1 MAVQPLD
8 TLGVAIS
15 AALIL
20 ACATPVQAQSMD
32 TPSALE
38 EVVVT
43 AQKRA
48 DNINDVPLSIA
59 TASGADLL
67 KRGIDDPTQLEALVP
82 GFSYQKSS
90 YGVPVFSLR
99 GVGFY
104 DTTQGVTPAVAV
116 YVDEIPLPYSAMTRG
131 AALDVERVEV
141 IKGPQ
146 GTLFGQN
153 STGGAI
159 NYIAAKPTD
168 TFEYGTYLDYGRFDA
183 TSAAGFVSGA
193 LSDTVRARAAV
204 RLEHADAWQYNYTRD
219 TSIGQRKY
227 GAGRVLLDWDVTS
240 TLAFEL
246 GVTAWK
252 DESDLQAPQAREL
265 AFQTVN
271 PDAANPVAIEALTD
285 YPLAPNDPR
294 AADWDTGRDF
304 AQDNR
309 FVQGTLRAEWSLTD
323 RVAMTSLTA
332 YSEYD
337 TFSITDGDGTDYTS
351 LAPVPDAL
359 LSSASQELRFT
370 STQGEDHLRWMLGA
384 NYHYS
389 RANEDQFTYTG
400 GTSHILLGS
409 PFLSTI
415 LKNHQDID
423 TRAVF
428 GSLDVPFGKEFT
440 LQGSARYTTE
450 QRDFEG
456 CIRDSGDGTLATT
469 FGTLATILAGSPRTL
484 LPGECVTLDENFESI
499 MVNKTLDE
507 DNVSWRGSLNYE
519 PSDAR
524 LLYVSVS
531 KGYKAGNFS
540 TIPGL
545 TPQQFEPLRQ
555 ESILAYEAGLKLT
568 LVDRTLQLN
577 SAVFYYDYRDKQL
590 LGSIQNPIF
599 GTLPGSVAIPK
610 SEVRGWEADLTWQP
624 TEGFHLTAGVNW
636 VDSEIQSDPPL
647 PIDPYGNL
655 TTFVGER
662 FPYTPEWQA
671 TTDAEYEF
679 SAGTM
684 RWSLGGSINY
694 RSDSYSNFGEN
705 NMFLLD
711 ERVLVDVRA
720 GLVGP
725 TGNWRVQLY
734 GRNVTDEHYYVQT
747 SRLTDTVVSYT
758 GMPRTYGIQ
767 FSYRH

>member
-15 AALIL
+15 AALML
-20 ACATPVQAQSMD
+20 ACATSAQAESVD
-32 TPSALE
+32 TPSGLE
-38 EVVVT
+38 EIVVT

-59 TASGADLL
+59 TASGAELL
-67 KRGIDDPTQLEALVP
+67 KRGIADPTQLELLVP

-141 IKGPQ
+141 LKGPQ

-168 TFEYGTYLDYGRFDA
+168 TLAYGTYLDYGRFDA
-183 TSAAGFVSGA
+183 INAEGFVSGA

-204 RLEHADAWQYNYTRD
+204 RFENAGAWQYSYTRD
-219 TSIGQRKY
+219 ASIGQRKY
-227 GAGRVLLDWDVTS
+227 GAGRVMLDWDATS
-240 TLAFEL
+240 SLAFEF

-252 DESDLQAPQAREL
+252 DESDVQAPQAREL

-271 PDAANPVAIEALTD
+271 PAAANPVAIEALTD
-285 YPLAPNDPR
+285 YPLAPDDPR

-304 AQDNR
+304 SQDNS
-309 FVQGTLRAEWSLTD
+309 FVQGTLRADWSLTD
-323 RVAMTSLTA
+323 SVTMTSLTA

-359 LSSASQELRFT
+359 LTSASQELRFT
-370 STQGEDHLRWMLGA
+370 NTRGDDHLRWMLGA
-384 NYHYS
+384 NYHHS
-389 RANEDQFTYTG
+389 KANEDQFTYTG

-423 TRAVF
+423 TRAIF
-428 GSLDVPFGKEFT
+428 GSLDVPIGEQFT

-484 LPGECVTLDENFESI
+484 LPGECVTLDENFESV
-499 MVNKTLDE
+499 MVHKTLDE

-519 PSDAR
+519 PSDDK
-524 LLYVSVS
+524 LFYVSVS

-545 TPQQFEPLRQ
+545 TPEQFDPLRQ

-568 LVDRTLQLN
+568 LVERTLQLN
-577 SAVFYYDYRDKQL
+577 SAVFYYDYQDKQL

-624 TEGFHLTAGVNW
+624 TEGFHLTAAVNW

-647 PIDPYGNL
+647 PIDPYGSL

-671 TTDAEYEF
+671 TTDGEYEF
-679 SAGTM
+679 SVGTM

-720 GLVGP
+720 GLVDP
-725 TGNWRVQLY
+725 AGNWRVQLY
-734 GRNVTDEHYYVQT
+734 GRNVTDEHYYIQT

-767 FSYRH
+767 FSYRY

>member
-1 MAVQPLD
+1 MTVQPLD
-8 TLGVAIS
+8 TLAIAIS
-15 AALIL
+15 AALAL
-20 ACATPVQAQSMD
+20 ACATPARAQSVE
-32 TPSALE
+32 TPRTLE
-38 EVVVT
+38 EIVVT

-59 TASGADLL
+59 TASGDELL
-67 KRGIDDPTQLEALVP
+67 KRGIDNPTQLESLVP

-116 YVDEIPLPYSAMTRG
+116 YVDEVPLPYSAMTRG
-131 AALDVERVEV
+131 AALDVQRVEV
-141 IKGPQ
+141 LKGPQ

-168 TFEYGTYLDYGRFDA
+168 ALEYGTYLDFGRFDA
-183 TSAAGFVSGA
+183 TSVEGFVSGA
-193 LSDTVRARAAV
+193 LSDNIRARAAV
-204 RLEHADAWQYNYTRD
+204 RFEHADDWQYSYTRD
-219 TSIGQRKY
+219 SSIGQRKY
-227 GAGRVLLDWDVTS
+227 GAGRVLLDWDATS
-240 TLAFEL
+240 SLSFEF

-252 DESDLQAPQAREL
+252 DESDVQAPQAREL

-271 PDAANPVAIEALTD
+271 PSAANPVAIAALTG

-294 AADWDTGRDF
+294 AADWDAGRDF
-304 AQDNR
+304 SQDNR
-309 FVQGTLRAEWSLTD
+309 FVQGTLRADWDVTD
-323 RVAMTSLTA
+323 SVTMTSLTA

-337 TFSITDGDGTDYTS
+337 TLSITDGDGTDYTS

-359 LSSASQELRFT
+359 LTSASQELRFA
-370 STQGEDHLRWMLGA
+370 SSQGEDHLRWMLGA
-384 NYHYS
+384 NYHDS
-389 RANEDQFTYTG
+389 RANEDQFTFTG

-423 TRAVF
+423 TRAIF
-428 GSLDVPFGKEFT
+428 GSLDVPIGNAFT

-450 QRDFEG
+450 QRDFVG

-484 LPGECVTLDENFESI
+484 LPGECVTLDENFESV
-499 MVNKTLDE
+499 MVHKTLDE
-507 DNVSWRGSLNYE
+507 DNVSWRGTLNYE
-519 PSDAR
+519 PGDDR
-524 LLYVSVS
+524 LFYVSVS

-545 TPQQFEPLRQ
+545 TPEQFDPLRQ

-568 LVDRTLQLN
+568 LVERTLQLN

-624 TEGFHLTAGVNW
+624 TEGLHLTAAVNW
-636 VDSEIQSDPPL
+636 VDSQIESDPPL
-647 PIDPYGNL
+647 PIDPYGTL

-671 TTDAEYEF
+671 TTDGEYEF
-679 SAGTM
+679 SVGTM
-684 RWSLGGSINY
+684 RLSLGAGLNY

-705 NMFLLD
+705 AMFLLD

-734 GRNVTDEHYYVQT
+734 GRNVTDEQYFTQT
-747 SRLTDTVVSYT
+747 SRLTDTVVSFT

-767 FSYRH
+767 FWYRH